1 MPSYS
6 RPGFARASRFAS
18 TARKIPRRLLP
29 LVLCFLSA
37 ELIPTPR
44 IAAQNDESLVPG
56 SSIVRQISGGETQT
70 FQISLRPGQLLRLSI
85 EKGDLNVS
93 SRLYRPTGQ
102 KYFELRSRF
111 YEPLDLSIAAWTEGI
126 YKLEITS
133 LETEKRSRSF
143 ELKTEALRATTPTDV
158 EEEAAR
164 VAMAAGS
171 VSRAE
176 WKESSLRKAIE
187 KYRSAEATWVS
198 VRNFEKATE
207 AAVAAGEVYLLLGDH
222 RAALECF
229 QRAANEI
236 KRTSNQLAHS
246 LVLSRLSRVWSL
258 LGDNAAA
265 EKDISKALAFYEQA
279 ASSHS
284 SAKYAYAELLIDRAE
299 IFYSKGDVV
308 KSSADVKRALGLFAE
323 LNDRAGQARAHLYIG
338 YIASAIGQPETTVT
352 EVSQALA
359 LYQEAGDLTGA
370 ALCRTGLGLSHSLRG
385 EEEQAIA
392 MHRQAREIFQAIGDR
407 HSEAITLNA
416 LGQAYEHLKDF
427 TLALANY
434 NEALKIF
441 ESRGSIDFSAV
452 AIFQI
457 AGVYRLMG
465 DNKLARSN
473 YEKCLRYCRA
483 AGKSRM
489 EAYALNG
496 IAATY
501 TSDKNQRE
509 TLRQYDKILRFHA
522 ATGDQSGRAQ
532 ALNDLGDFLLTI
544 GEKQVALSHY
554 EQALPLTKQIGN
566 RDLEISTLYNLAR
579 ACRDLGRL
587 EEGLSYIKQSIDMI
601 ETMRNNVA
609 SPDFRATYFAGFR
622 KQYDLYIDLLMKL
635 DRQQPD
641 RGLATTA
648 LLASE
653 NARARTLLEIIT
665 EARVDIRLGAD
676 PKILQ
681 RERELQGLLQSQ
693 AQYQIK
699 VSSLPKN
706 EAEAAEVAR
715 QIEQLRE
722 EYQQI
727 QTQLRSDN
735 PHLLSL
741 IHPPK
746 PTLEEIQ
753 KQLDHDTLLLEYALG
768 DQASYLWAVTADS
781 VSSYELPSRTTLEG
795 GARELYDLIVA
806 RQSSVLETGYQ
817 AKVEEAD
824 RHYGDKA
831 LTLSKQLLGPAKDLL
846 ENKRLLIVAEGILQY
861 VPWDALPVPRQDN
874 PPALIT
880 QHEIITLPSIST
892 LAALRLDRPPESQSN
907 RIVAVLADPVFDP
920 DDERIDVAQRQ
931 LKSSTNSQSSELAS
945 ANPGALKR
953 SGGPIRLT
961 HTAAEADA
969 ILAATPSGAALIAK
983 GFDANREAAMSR
995 QVGQYQIL
1003 HFATHGVINTE
1014 FPELSGIL
1022 LSSVSR
1028 DGKEVPGFLQLHDI
1042 YNLNLSTELTVLSA
1056 CDTALGKDIKGE
1068 GLIGLTRGFMHAG
1081 SRSVVATLWK
1091 VDDQATAELMGYF
1104 YTAMLQDGLSPAAA
1118 LRQAKQR
1125 MSRHKVWN
1133 APYYWAGFVIQGEYN
1148 QRINVGHRSRAFAYA
1163 ALGVFTC
1170 MLVLLGVLVLKH
1182 RRRTHI

>member
-6 RPGFARASRFAS
+6 RPGCDRASRFAS
-18 TARKIPRRLLP
+18 TARKIPRQLLP
-29 LVLCFLSA
+29 LVFCFLSA
-37 ELIPTPR
+37 ELIPTSR
-44 IAAQNDESLVPG
+44 TAAQNDGSLVPG

-70 FQISLRPGQLLRLSI
+70 FQISLKPRQLLRLSI
-85 EKGDLNVS
+85 EKGDLNLS

-102 KYFELRSRF
+102 QYSELRSQF
-111 YEPLDLSIAAWTEGI
+111 YEPLDLSIASWTEGV
-126 YKLEITS
+126 YKLELTS
-133 LETEKRSRSF
+133 LETEKRPRSF
-143 ELKTEALRATTPTDV
+143 ELKIEPLRTTIPTDV

-164 VAMAAGS
+164 AAVAAAS

-187 KYRSAEATWVS
+187 KYRAAEATWVS
-198 VRNFEKATE
+198 VRNFKKAAG
-207 AAVAAGEVYLLLGDH
+207 AAVATGEVYLVLGDH
-222 RAALECF
+222 RAALDCF

-236 KRTSNQLAHS
+236 KHTSNQLAHS
-246 LVLSRLSRVWSL
+246 LILSSLSRVWSL
-258 LGDNAAA
+258 LGNNAAA
-265 EKDISKALAFYEQA
+265 EKNISKALTFYQQG
-279 ASSHS
+279 ASSLS

-308 KSSADVKRALGLFAE
+308 KSSADVKRALELFAE
-323 LNDRAGQARAHLYIG
+323 VNDRAGQARAHLYIA
-338 YIASAIGQPETTVT
+338 YIASAIGQPQTAVT
-352 EVSQALA
+352 ELSQALA

-370 ALCRTGLGLSHSLRG
+370 ALCRTALGLSHSLKG

-392 MHRQAREIFQAIGDR
+392 MHRQAREVFQAIGDR

-465 DNKLARSN
+465 NNKLARSH

-489 EAYALNG
+489 GAYALNG
-496 IAATY
+496 IVVTY
-501 TSDKNQRE
+501 TSDKNRRQ
-509 TLRQYDKILRFHA
+509 TLRQYDRILRFHA
-522 ATGDQSGRAQ
+522 ATGDKSGRAQ

-544 GEKQVALSHY
+544 GEKHDALSHY
-554 EQALPLTKQIGN
+554 EQALPLTRQIGN

-587 EEGLSYIKQSIDMI
+587 EEGLGYIEQSIDMI
-601 ETMRNNVA
+601 EMMRSNVA

-635 DRQQPD
+635 DRQQL
-641 RGLATTA
+641 GKGFATTA

-665 EARVDIRLGAD
+665 EARVDIRQGAD

-693 AQYQIK
+693 AQYQMK
-699 VSSLPKN
+699 VSSRPKN
-706 EAEAAEVAR
+706 EVEAAEVAR

-727 QTQLRSDN
+727 QTQLRSEN

-753 KQLDHDTLLLEYALG
+753 KQLDPDTLLLEYALG
-768 DQASYLWAVTADS
+768 DQESYLWAVTADS

-824 RHYGDKA
+824 RHYGEKA
-831 LTLSKQLLGPAKDLL
+831 LNLSKQLLGPAKDLL
-846 ENKRLLIVAEGILQY
+846 KNKRLLIVAEGILQY
-861 VPWDALPVPRQDN
+861 VPWDALPVPQQGDSQ
-874 PPALIT
+874 ALIT

-892 LAALRLDRPPESQSN
+892 LAARRLDRPPERQSN

-920 DDERIDVAQRQ
+920 DDDRINVAQRQ
-931 LKSSTNSQSSELAS
+931 KSSAELAS
-945 ANPGALKR
+945 NSGGLKR

-969 ILAATPSGAALIAK
+969 ILATTPSGAALIAK
-983 GFDANREAAMSR
+983 GFDANREAVMSQ
-995 QVGQYQIL
+995 QVSQYQIL
-1003 HFATHGVINTE
+1003 HFATHGIINTE

-1022 LSSVSR
+1022 LSRVSR

-1118 LRQAKQR
+1118 LRYAKQR
-1125 MSRHKVWN
+1125 MSQHQVWN

-1148 QRINVGHRSRAFAYA
+1148 QQINVGHRSRAFAYA
-1163 ALGVFTC
+1163 ALGVFT
-1170 MLVLLGVLVLKH
+1170 GVLILLSVIALK
-1182 RRRTHI
+1182 RRAAHV